1 MQIEAENAT
10 VTLRKIGSTL
20 TVRDAERM
28 AEMLETLAPFSQL
41 VLDFTSV
48 NKCHLAAFLGL
59 VRLLEPLVG
68 VAVALRGLPRHEAR
82 LLKCLGLRTT
92 EIRTQD

>member
-1 MQIEAENAT
+1 MQIDAKRGT
-10 VTLRKIGSTL
+10 VILKKIGSTL

-41 VLDFTSV
+41 VLDFTAV
-48 NKCHLAAFLGL
+48 HECHLAAFLRL
-59 VRLLEPLVG
+59 VRILEPLVG

-92 EIRTQD
+92 EVRTQA